1 MEHLYSDKDIRR
13 RMHEF
18 LGGPGPEEA
27 TSVYISRCDRCAYN
41 DLHVV
46 HPRELDSFLDQDMD
60 VARSLWDLECLV
72 VDLDIEYVNF
82 DFPAEPYL
90 DMERSFRLQQR
101 VEQVARRTLL
111 EYGIE
116 PLHLLSGRGHHFVW
130 QIRRFSPV
138 YSRLVEFGRITER
151 LGHLYALRHPP
162 RDLEIEPDLGKAFAG
177 LGLIMEFLA
186 HCIKQRGAPRS
197 EIPVEVTAVEVGPAT
212 RGREMVSIDISE
224 YGDPLH
230 TRMLRIPF
238 SVYRKPLEK
247 GLTADPLL
255 AVQIPSIYMVPV
267 PGESFSD
274 PSGLMRDPFQ
284 IMELARQTCTQ
295 IPDQTEAT
303 AALVEAYAESELRQ
317 FHDWYYEED
326 HDTPQDWALTYDQT
340 PLENLPGCTRFIL
353 ENPNDYLL
361 KPAGI
366 AQVTRAMMSMGWH
379 PRHVAGLIR
388 SKYERDYGWGP
399 QWDQYDQAAR
409 ADFYTRLFAGLFVA
423 GTDELIDMNCHS
435 TKEKHFCFYPE
446 GHCRLDQY
454 RVSLIERKKHGR
466 LGCGPFNRLF
476 LPDQD
481 L

>member
-1 MEHLYSDKDIRR
+1 MEDFYRNQDVRR
-13 RMHEF
+13 RMYEF
-18 LGGPGPEEA
+18 LGGPTPDEA
-27 TSVYISRCDRCAYN
+27 TSMYIARCDRCVYN
-41 DLHVV
+41 DFNVV
-46 HPRELDSFLDQDMD
+46 HPRELDSFLDQGMD
-60 VARSLWDLECLV
+60 VARSLWDRASLI

-90 DMERSFRLQQR
+90 DMERSFRLQQW
-101 VEQVARRTLL
+101 VEQVARKALL

-130 QIRRFSPV
+130 GVRRS
-138 YSRLVEFGRITER
+138 SSACAQLAEFGRISSR
-151 LGHLYALRHPP
+151 LRQQYARQHAPLG
-162 RDLEIEPDLGKAFAG
+162 LEIELELGQAFAG

-186 HCIKQRGAPRS
+186 HHIKQRGAPRS
-197 EIPVEVTAVEVGPAT
+197 EIPVEVTAVEVGPGT
-212 RGREMVSIDISE
+212 RGREMISIDISE

-255 AVQIPSIYMVPV
+255 AVQIPSMYMVPTADS
-267 PGESFSD
+267 PSD
-274 PSGLMRDPFQ
+274 PSGLMRDPMR
-284 IMELARQTCTQ
+284 ILELAQRACTR

-303 AALVEAYAESELRQ
+303 GALIRAYGESKLRN
-317 FHDWYYEED
+317 FHDWYYDQD
-326 HDTPQDWALTYDQT
+326 HDSPQDWPRTYDRT
-340 PLENLPGCTRFIL
+340 PLDPLPGCVRYML

-366 AQVTRAMMSMGWH
+366 AQVTRTMMSMGWH

-388 SKYERDYGWGP
+388 SKYERDYGWGS
-399 QWDQYDQAAR
+399 QWDEYDPASR
-409 ADFYTRLFAGLFVA
+409 ADFYTRLFAGLFVT
-423 GTDELIDMNCHS
+423 GTDELIDMNCNS
-435 TKEKHFCFYPE
+435 TKEKQFCFFPE
-446 GHCRLDQY
+446 SHCRLDQY
-454 RVSLIERKKHGR
+454 RLSLMERKKHGR

-476 LPDQD
+476 LPDKD